1 MVPIPIRLTSLCR
14 TLRSGSLYE
23 ALGDTVFAV
32 AHRLD
37 IELTSALDDG
47 TFTWRAAGA
56 KKPKGQLNGTLLPDG
71 VGVGD
76 VVKVEAEADLD
87 GLVVTT
93 VFAPKG
99 ARKEPDFLE
108 ILGSGRDEPLVT
120 QILARGGGRGRD
132 GDDRGRRRGSGGGR
146 GRDGERG
153 GGRGRDGERGER
165 GGRDGGRG
173 GRGDRNRGEG
183 GKGGNR
189 PERRERAKP
198 PARPKAPRLRPGRT
212 HRQAALKALPQAQHQ
227 LADEVLRG
235 GVPGVR
241 QAVERMNEKAAAEG
255 MPKIKVQ
262 PLVSLA
268 EKMAPTL
275 KAAEWRDRAEAAVAG
290 MKEIDLRDIRS
301 VVAAAENAARDE
313 ESRALADQ
321 VRAGLTA
328 RADSEHRKWLDELAG
343 TIADGRTVRALRLS
357 SRPPKAGA
365 PLPVDMAAKLA
376 EAASASLTAEVT
388 SDRWATVLDAVAFS
402 PVRSQVVAEG
412 IPAKPTAELLTAVK
426 KLASRAPEIAK
437 LFGIEPPAPKGRG
450 RGRRTP
456 PPPPPVAPA
465 AEAAA
470 PAPVVE
476 APAAP
481 APEAPAVEVADSEE
495 E

>member
-1 MVPIPIRLTSLCR
+1 MRLRAIP
-14 TLRSGSLYE
+14 
-23 ALGDTVFAV
+23 FWAV

-37 IELTSALDDG
+37 IELTSSLGDG

-56 KKPKGQLNGTLLPDG
+56 KQPKGQLDGALLPDG

-99 ARKEPDFLE
+99 TRKEPEVIEL
-108 ILGSGRDEPLVT
+108 LGSGRDEPLVT
-120 QILARGGGRGRD
+120 QVLAGRGGGRGRD

-146 GRDGERG
+146 GRDGG
-153 GGRGRDGERGER
+153 R
-165 GGRDGGRG
+165 GGRDGDRG
-173 GRGDRNRGEG
+173 GRGDRNRGERN
-183 GKGGNR
+183 KSGNR

-212 HRQAALKALPQAQHQ
+212 HRQAALKALPQAQQQ

-241 QAVERMNEKAAAEG
+241 QAVERMNDKAAAEG

-268 EKMAPTL
+268 ERMAPTL

-290 MKEIDLRDIRS
+290 MAEIDLRDIRS

-328 RADSEHRKWLDELAG
+328 RAESEHRKWLDELAG

-402 PVRSQVVAEG
+402 PVRAQVVAEG
-412 IPAKPTAELLTAVK
+412 VPAKPTAELLTAVK
-426 KLASRAPEIAK
+426 KLASRTPEIAT

-456 PPPPPVAPA
+456 PPPPAPPAAPVAETAPAAAVAPA
-465 AEAAA
+465 AEAA
-470 PAPVVE
+470 PAPVAEV
-476 APAAP
+476 PAAAATEP
-481 APEAPAVEVADSEE
+481 PVVEVADSEE